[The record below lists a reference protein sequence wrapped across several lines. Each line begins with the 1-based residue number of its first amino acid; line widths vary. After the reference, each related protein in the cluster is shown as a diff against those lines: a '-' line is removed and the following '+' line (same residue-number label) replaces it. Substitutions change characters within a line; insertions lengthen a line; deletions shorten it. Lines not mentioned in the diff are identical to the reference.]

1 MECLPFRLAEVSQK
15 QILVLGNQRLLL
27 QSRETDI
34 EKKKKKSLSQTQ
46 NWMKLLI
53 LKFSLEGQRNCIAE
67 ENKPLFS
74 AFLEEFS
81 TFST

>member
-1 MECLPFRLAEVSQK
+1 
-15 QILVLGNQRLLL
+15 
-27 QSRETDI
+27 
-34 EKKKKKSLSQTQ
+34 
-46 NWMKLLI
+46 MKLLI

>member
-1 MECLPFRLAEVSQK
+1 MPAI
-15 QILVLGNQRLLL
+15 QISWSEPKTDSSFGESKAFTAIQRNWYW
-27 QSRETDI
+27 
-34 EKKKKKSLSQTQ
+34 EKKKKNSLSQTQ